1 MIKVKP
7 LLIMIIFGG
16 FLLTQALA
24 NWTTPQIVTKDKE
37 TFINSM
43 SQCIE
48 RIYYNQP
55 ESRHF
60 PKELI
65 IAQAILESSWGT
77 SRFAKEAN
85 NLFGIRTWDED
96 TPHVK
101 PVTHDNKWYGWGVK
115 AYMYKCDSVKDVV
128 RILNDLHFYESLR
141 EERDKGADATIL
153 AYHLESFSTNPKY
166 GDLLNDIIRSEF

>member
-77 SRFAKEAN
+77 SRFANEAN
-85 NLFGIRTWDED
+85 NLFGIRTWNED

-101 PVTHDNKWYGWGVK
+101 PYT
-115 AYMYKCDSVKDVV
+115 
-128 RILNDLHFYESLR
+128 LSL
-141 EERDKGADATIL
+141 I
-153 AYHLESFSTNPKY
+153 H
-166 GDLLNDIIRSEF
+166 I